1 MKNLGPTRW
10 IAGFGLFLAAAWAGA
25 AGPSSD
31 AAQPRALASDDGFSW
46 PVPAGWRKETIPFP
60 LEFAPDLPH
69 KGVEE
74 LRFGPGFS
82 HPQESDYWSYD
93 FVWRLDDDSV
103 VDARTLADELTR
115 YFRGLSMA
123 VGGKKYGF
131 DKGRF
136 KAAVAKVPPPEGSTA
151 TAFRGRVESYD
162 AFVTGKP
169 IVLNVEARRE
179 TCPDGRRRFV
189 SFAISPQAPDGPVWK
204 SLREETAAFR
214 CR

>member
-1 MKNLGPTRW
+1 MKDSTLRL
-10 IAGFGLFLAAAWAGA
+10 AVFGLIFAAASAGA
-25 AGPSSD
+25 AT
-31 AAQPRALASDDGFSW
+31 ASDDGFSW

-82 HPQESDYWSYD
+82 RPQEPDYWSYD
-93 FVWRLDDDSV
+93 FVWRLDDESA
-103 VDARTLADELTR
+103 VDEKSLADELTR
-115 YFRGLSMA
+115 YFRGLDMTVA
-123 VGGKKYGF
+123 GKKYGF
-131 DKGRF
+131 DKEHF
-136 KAAVAKVPPPEGSTA
+136 KASVSAVPPHEGSA
-151 TAFRGRVESYD
+151 AAAFRGRVESYD
-162 AFVTGKP
+162 AFATGKP
-169 IVLNVEARRE
+169 IVLNIEISRE

-189 SFAISPQAPDGPVWK
+189 SFAVSPQAEDAPIWK

>member
-1 MKNLGPTRW
+1 MSPRW
-10 IAGFGLFLAAAWAGA
+10 VAALVLILSAARAGA
-25 AGPSSD
+25 AGPSSG

-74 LRFGPGFS
+74 LRFGPGFA
-82 HPQESDYWSYD
+82 HPKEPDFWSYD
-93 FVWRLDDDSV
+93 FVWRLDDDAP
-103 VDARTLADELTR
+103 VDEKTLSDELTR
-115 YFRGLSMA
+115 YFRGLNMA

-131 DKGRF
+131 DASHF
-136 KAAVAKVPPPEGSTA
+136 KAAISAVPASAGTTA
-151 TAFRGRVESYD
+151 AAFRGRVESYD
-162 AFVTGKP
+162 AFATGKP

-179 TCPDGRRRFV
+179 ACPDGRRRFV
-189 SFAISPQAPDGPVWK
+189 SFAISPQAEDAPVWA
-204 SLREETAAFR
+204 SLRAETAAFR

>member
-1 MKNLGPTRW
+1 MKLLGPRW
-10 IAGFGLFLAAAWAGA
+10 IAALGLILAAASAGA

-31 AAQPRALASDDGFSW
+31 AAQPRATASGDGFSW

-82 HPQESDYWSYD
+82 HPEEADFWSYD
-93 FVWRLDDDSV
+93 FVWRLDDDSA
-103 VDARTLADELTR
+103 VDETTLADELTR
-115 YFRGLSMA
+115 YFRGLNMA

-131 DKGRF
+131 DASRF
-136 KAAVAKVPPPEGSTA
+136 KAAVTAVPSREDSA
-151 TAFRGRVESYD
+151 AVEFRGRVESYD
-162 AFVTGKP
+162 AFATGKP

-179 TCPDGRRRFV
+179 TCPDGKRRFV
-189 SFAISPQAPDGPVWK
+189 AFAISPQAGDAPVWK
-204 SLREETAAFR
+204 SLREETAAFS

>member
-1 MKNLGPTRW
+1 LPLNGEIMKNPRPLRLPAALG
-10 IAGFGLFLAAAWAGA
+10 LLLAAVWSG
-25 AGPSSD
+25 
-31 AAQPRALASDDGFSW
+31 AAQPPSTASDDGFSW

-82 HPQESDYWSYD
+82 HPQEADFWSYD
-93 FVWRLDDDSV
+93 FVWRLDDESV
-103 VDARTLADELTR
+103 VDEKTLADELTR
-115 YFRGLSMA
+115 YFRGLNMT

-131 DKGRF
+131 DKDRF
-136 KAAVAKVPPPEGSTA
+136 KSSVAAVPAPTGSSA
-151 TAFRGRVESYD
+151 AAFRGRVESYD
-162 AFVTGKP
+162 AFATGKA
-169 IVLNVEARRE
+169 IVLNIEISRE
-179 TCPDGRRRFV
+179 TCPDERRRFV
-189 SFAISPQAPDGPVWK
+189 SFAISPQAEDAPIWK